1 MKELKYSF
9 AHITA
14 KEYKNLGDPNETLY
28 KKLRIAEQL
37 DTDKIL
43 DGLNKN
49 GISFITINDPEYP
62 SLLKETY
69 DPPYLLYYKG
79 DISLLKKQS
88 FAIVGSRKAATYTK
102 AALKQIIPYLKDY
115 CIISGLAYGADD
127 IAHRIAIDNNIPT
140 IGVLGFGHN
149 THYPKTTEQ
158 TRNIIEEKYLT
169 ISEFPP
175 NSQIERWKFVSRNR
189 LIAGIAVGTLVTEAE
204 IKSGSLITLEMAMDE
219 NRHTFCLPG
228 NMTSQLSIG
237 TNLRIQEGSIPVV
250 FPEDI
255 TTILNESKIIW
266 YEKFDIIL
274 LFCVSFVVEYRNQ
287 LGGNNF
293 GR

>member
-14 KEYKNLGDPNETLY
+14 KEYKNLEEPNERLY

-43 DGLNKN
+43 DELKKSD
-49 GISFITINDPEYP
+49 ISCITINDPEYP
-62 SLLKETY
+62 PLLKEIY

-102 AALKQIIPYLKDY
+102 AALKRIIPHLKDY

-189 LIAGIAVGTLVTEAE
+189 LISGIAVGTLVTEAE

-255 TTILNESKIIW
+255 TTILNESKII
-266 YEKFDIIL
+266 
-274 LFCVSFVVEYRNQ
+274 
-287 LGGNNF
+287 
-293 GR
+293 